1 MTDADKEP
9 DLKVNIE
16 QTAQARTWSKLKFL
30 ATMHMRVNRS
40 AAPSWRRW
48 KPYKMERNKTVTGRP
63 GRSFCWCGRAA
74 GRSVFNSCVYRKP
87 YPY

>member
-16 QTAQARTWSKLKFL
+16 QTAHPDAYVVKIEIFGDD
-30 ATMHMRVNRS
+30 A
-40 AAPSWRRW
+40 SWRRW